1 MKCGDLR
8 SFYLLAKQPFI
19 SERQDLHWFVTYHL
33 SLSVAN
39 SKLKIYAQVEEY
51 QISEIKQQH
60 FGRKWEVIEYRVHN
74 SSIENARGF
83 EG

>member
-51 QISEIKQQH
+51 QISEINDYNLYFPCH
-60 FGRKWEVIEYRVHN
+60 
-74 SSIENARGF
+74 SIF
-83 EG
+83 IFLDF